1 MLKLVKISSYLVGA
15 CMLSLLLASCA
26 PQVSAQTHH
35 AKQAD
40 NAETTAG
47 TSPRCP
53 ATISIQDFAFNPTEC
68 WVDAGDTVT
77 FVNNDQ
83 APHTATSDDGNA
95 FDTGTLQP
103 GQSASVTFSTAGR
116 FPYHCNIHPSMQAL
130 ITVRAAG
137 GVAGDEANDDEVAD
151 EEDDADSGYGY

>member
-1 MLKLVKISSYLVGA
+1 MLKLVKVSSYLVGA
-15 CMLSLLLASCA
+15 CLLSLLLASCA
-26 PQVSAQTHH
+26 PQASAQTHH
-35 AKQAD
+35 AKQA
-40 NAETTAG
+40 ASTAG

-53 ATISIQDFAFNPTEC
+53 ETISIQDFAFNPSEC
-68 WVDAGDTVT
+68 WVDAGDTIT

-83 APHTATSDDGNA
+83 APHTATSDDGSA

-103 GQSASVTFSTAGR
+103 GQSASVTFNTAGS

-137 GVAGDEANDDEVAD
+137 GAAGDEASDDEVAA
-151 EEDDADSGYGY
+151 EEDDSDSGYGY